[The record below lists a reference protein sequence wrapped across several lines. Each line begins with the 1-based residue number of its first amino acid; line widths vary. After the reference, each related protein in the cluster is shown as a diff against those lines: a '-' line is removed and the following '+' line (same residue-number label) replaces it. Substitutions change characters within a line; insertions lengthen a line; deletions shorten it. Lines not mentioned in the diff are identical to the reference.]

1 MITNPRVDLRFKLYQ
16 AATARLTQ
24 DWETGVPRLLGPGT
38 SSSPG
43 STLTMFLGVAEERG
57 DMVTSHQS
65 PAQGPRT
72 AAAQLPGEIWLADI
86 LTSNFYFT
94 AAGRTGAVSPSAQNL
109 SERCPHVGGG
119 VTALTLLTLL
129 IRTRIAALPH

>member
-1 MITNPRVDLRFKLYQ
+1 MVTNLRVDLRFKLYQ
-16 AATARLTQ
+16 PATARLTQ

-65 PAQGPRT
+65 PV
-72 AAAQLPGEIWLADI
+72 
-86 LTSNFYFT
+86 TSLGASHRRGS
-94 AAGRTGAVSPSAQNL
+94 AAGRNL
-109 SERCPHVGGG
+109 AG
-119 VTALTLLTLL
+119 
-129 IRTRIAALPH
+129 